1 MMLKH
6 VTAKRFHDRC
16 RLRIFENIRKIKF
29 VFLINMAK
37 FRFRRYVIHLRPTV
51 YLRNR
56 QQLKHSLNVIACVK
70 IQQKHSAI
78 LLLKEFL

>member
-6 VTAKRFHDRC
+6 VTAKRFHDGC
-16 RLRIFENIRKIKF
+16 RLRILENIRKIKL
-29 VFLINMAK
+29 VFLINLAK
-37 FRFRRYVIHLRPTV
+37 FKFRRCVSHLRPTV